1 MSNSVR
7 PHGLQPTSLLR
18 PWDFP
23 IKSTGVGY
31 ILTFLKD
38 IHTNMT
44 NFLHPVCQFPI
55 DLSYRQRKTLGVP
68 QKKIWKCWHQEEDKN
83 GAINI

>member
-1 MSNSVR
+1 MVNYF
-7 PHGLQPTSLLR
+7 TC
-18 PWDFP
+18 F
-23 IKSTGVGY
+23 

-44 NFLHPVCQFPI
+44 NFLPPVCQFPI

-68 QKKIWKCWHQEEDKN
+68 QKKIWKRWHQKEDKMVLL
-83 GAINI
+83 IYRHYIFLI